1 MAKFDNP
8 LDNVRVASP
17 CRADWDQM
25 YGDDRKRFC
34 GECKMSVYNLS
45 GMTRMDA
52 ESLLI
57 NSEGRLCVR
66 YFRRADGTVLTRD
79 CPVGWRAAKQRV
91 SKAATAVFSM
101 IAGLFAGVLSLGAF
115 QKVAE
120 LTSGSADLIS
130 VGEVVTENGSDIAP
144 IIELDPPEDQGWVEG
159 WAVLSERV
167 DPREFVVG
175 EPEAIYLKNSEGQG
189 LRAK

>member
-17 CRADWDQM
+17 CRADWDEM

-34 GECKMSVYNLS
+34 IECRMSVYNLS
-45 GMTRMDA
+45 GMTREDA

-57 NSEGRLCVR
+57 SAEGRLCVR
-66 YFRRADGTVLTRD
+66 YFRRTDGTVLTRD

-91 SKAATAVFSM
+91 SKVATAVFSM
-101 IAGLFAGVLSLGAF
+101 IAGLFAGVSSFSLLQSMAEF
-115 QKVAE
+115 VA
-120 LTSGSADLIS
+120 GPPDLRS
-130 VGEVVTENGSDIAP
+130 VRDVVPEYRNDIAP
-144 IIELDPPEDQGWVEG
+144 AMDPDLPEDMGWRNGEAIVGRWVPPARVEMG
-159 WAVLSERV
+159 KPA
-167 DPREFVVG
+167 
-175 EPEAIYLKNSEGQG
+175 AIYLKNSEGKG